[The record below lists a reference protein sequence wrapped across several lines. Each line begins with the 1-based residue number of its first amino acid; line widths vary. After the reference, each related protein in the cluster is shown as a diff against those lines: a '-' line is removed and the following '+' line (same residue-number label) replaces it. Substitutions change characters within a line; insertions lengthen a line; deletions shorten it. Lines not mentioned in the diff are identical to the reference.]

1 MQRNVQMKGTSLGD
15 GTRRFFHP
23 GMKMM
28 VVKIQPG
35 EIYTTSDQELIS
47 TGLGSCISACLWDA
61 MAGVGGMNHFMLPF
75 CDADADDIEHW
86 SPAQWRTK
94 AARYGNYAMELLIN
108 TLLKKGAIKTRLQ
121 VKLFGGAMVMG
132 AQATV
137 GEKNIEFIRSYIASE
152 GLILVGEDLGG
163 VLPRKLVFDPL
174 SGKAWVKKLTGYR
187 AQVQAEEKDYGQR
200 LVSEANRGDEDN
212 SELF

>member
-1 MQRNVQMKGTSLGD
+1 MQKNVQMKGTSLGD
-15 GTRRFFHP
+15 GIRRFFHP

-35 EIYTTSDQELIS
+35 EIYTTSDQELIA
-47 TGLGSCISACLWDA
+47 TGLGSCISACLWDDI
-61 MAGVGGMNHFMLPF
+61 AGVGGMNHFMLPF
-75 CDADADDIEHW
+75 CDADDIEHW

-132 AQATV
+132 SQATV

-163 VLPRKLVFDPL
+163 VLPRKLIFDPL